1 MTEEHVQRRLAA
13 ILAADVVGYSALM
26 SNDEEATLRTLR
38 DYRAQ
43 FDGLIEK
50 HNGRIFNT
58 AGDSVLAEFG
68 SPVEAVRCAISA
80 QEDFAVRN
88 AELTEEMQMWFR
100 IGINVGD
107 VMVDNG
113 DLFGDGVNVAARLEG
128 LAEKGGICISGS
140 TFEQVK
146 NKLSIAFDDI
156 GPQSVKNIPEPVPA
170 FRLVPGKIAL
180 NNFGTGRKR
189 KAGNKTV
196 GNWRLWIFLTGAAA
210 VIFGGAYYAGLIP
223 NGWLQPVSFDGQWRV
238 TVSSLAGCASN
249 NTRSFRVDVVNGK
262 IEERSQRFPKLG
274 TVSPDG
280 RFDITAVDGTG
291 NVVARQT
298 GKISGDKGEGQFQ
311 GRRPTCNG
319 TATLTR
325 IR

>member
-1 MTEEHVQRRLAA
+1 VVEEHVERRLAA

-26 SNDEEATLRTLR
+26 SSDEEATLRTLR
-38 DYRAQ
+38 DYRAL
-43 FDGLIEK
+43 FDALIAK

-88 AELTEEMQMWFR
+88 AELADDMQMWFR

-140 TFEQVK
+140 TFDQVK

-170 FRLVPGKIAL
+170 FRLVPGKVAL
-180 NNFGTGRKR
+180 NKFAAGQAR
-189 KAGNKTV
+189 KAGNRTA
-196 GNWRLWIFLTGAAA
+196 GSWRLWISLIGAAA
-210 VIFGGAYYAGLIP
+210 VVVGGVFYLGLIP
-223 NGWLQPVSFDGQWRV
+223 NDWFQPASFDGHWRV
-238 TVSSLAGCASN
+238 TVSSLAGCAN
-249 NTRSFRVDVVNGK
+249 NNSRSFRVDVVNGK
-262 IEERSQRFPKLG
+262 IKEVNQRFPKSG

-280 RFDITAVDGTG
+280 TFDIIAVDGTG

-311 GRRPTCNG
+311 GRRPSCNG
-319 TATLTR
+319 TVTLTR
-325 IR
+325 AR